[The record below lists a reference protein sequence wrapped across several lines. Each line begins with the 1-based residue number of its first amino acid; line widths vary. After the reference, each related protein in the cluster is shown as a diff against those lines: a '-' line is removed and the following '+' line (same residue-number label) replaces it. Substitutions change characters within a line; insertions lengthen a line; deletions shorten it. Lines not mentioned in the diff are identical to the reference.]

1 MDGGEVDETTGSGVT
16 NDPPPG
22 ADAPGV
28 APRLPHSPFP
38 RILLAVVVL
47 GAIARLYNI
56 DVPLFDFHSYRQHD
70 TAALARNFYEGQMN
84 ILYPQ
89 VDWRGESPGYVE
101 VPLQL
106 YTYPVALLY
115 HVFGPHEW
123 VGRAFNILV
132 YVFSALLLFRLT
144 ARVFDRRAGILAT
157 GIYTAVPLAFY
168 QTRAFQPDALLA
180 LGSLAG
186 VYYFWVWTEQPRW
199 RFLALSA
206 LGTAVAVLIKPP
218 SLYLAV
224 PLAFL
229 AYRRFGLG
237 ALRRPALW
245 GYAAFVIVPAFLWF
259 RHAYGLWVDYG
270 NTFGLLGRQTVA
282 GIWPL
287 GDYHWVLLAKKLAER
302 ITFEILTPPG
312 FLLLGAGFAF
322 NWWNRSRVRS
332 GVLWWWLI
340 GFGVYVLLV
349 PRGHWGH
356 NHYQLPAVFLAA
368 AWMGYGAARLIEKG
382 TSWRIGTAALIAA
395 LIAASAW
402 RLGSM
407 LSVDPERYSRIAFGQ
422 RVQELTEPDAL
433 LVFIARRPVDHP
445 PEIYRHRTP
454 DGEFL
459 YCDPIDFYL
468 SRRKGWNPDDFQ
480 ATPELLEKVRG
491 RGARYVATFFPQI
504 FERQPELKAWLDSA
518 YTPLEATE
526 EWAIYRMDEPAEPP
540 PGDAPEVPAAASS
553 SPSRGGVGSILPPD
567 PFSGPSVSRSPYTE
581 TAARRGEAGRTLQP
595 FEVNGV
601 ELSSPESGGV
611 HAACACAPP
620 SSWRRP
626 VPPPPGGRAAAG
638 RDARSTTNHAAQERA
653 L

>member
-1 MDGGEVDETTGSGVT
+1 MEETTGSGLM
-16 NDPPPG
+16 NEPPPE
-22 ADAPGV
+22 AAASGV
-28 APRLPHSPFP
+28 AARPRRSRLP
-38 RILLAVVVL
+38 RTLLAIVVL

-56 DVPLFDFHSYRQHD
+56 DVPLFDWHSYRQHD
-70 TAALARNFYEGQMN
+70 TAALARNFYEGGMN

-101 VPLQL
+101 VEFQA
-106 YTYPVALLY
+106 YTYSVALLY
-115 HVFGPHEW
+115 QLFGPHEW
-123 VGRAFNILV
+123 VGRALNIFL
-132 YVFSALLLFRLT
+132 YVLSALLLFQLT
-144 ARVFDRRAGILAT
+144 ARAFDRRAGVLAVLL
-157 GIYTAVPLAFY
+157 YTALPLAFY

-186 VYYFWVWTEQPRW
+186 VYYFWVWTDDPRW

-218 SLYLAV
+218 SLYLGI
-224 PLAFL
+224 PLGYLAF
-229 AYRRFGLG
+229 RRFGLG
-237 ALRRPALW
+237 ALQRPALW
-245 GYAAFVIVPAFLWF
+245 GYAVLVLVPAFLWF
-259 RHAYGLWVDYG
+259 RHAYGLWIEYG

-312 FLLLGAGFAF
+312 FLLLGAGFAY
-322 NWWNRSRVRS
+322 NWWDRSRVRS

-340 GFGVYVLLV
+340 GFGVYVLYV

-356 NHYQLPAVFLAA
+356 DHYQLPAVFLAA
-368 AWMGYGAARLIEKG
+368 AWMGFGAARLVEKG

-402 RLGSM
+402 RLAPM
-407 LSVDPERYSRIAFGQ
+407 LSVDPERDARIAFGQ

-454 DGEFL
+454 EGEFL

-480 ATPELLEKVRG
+480 ATPELLERVRR
-491 RGARYVATFFPQI
+491 RGARYVATFFPQV
-504 FERQPELKAWLDSA
+504 FERQPELKTWLDSA
-518 YTPLEATE
+518 YTSLEVTD
-526 EWAIYRMDEPAEPP
+526 EWAIYRMADPSNPPLGGSGEAPAEGSGTGP
-540 PGDAPEVPAAASS
+540 PGAVVSIADPGKRSGPRVSRPSYSPSGTRRSAPDGTPQPAA
-553 SPSRGGVGSILPPD
+553 V
-567 PFSGPSVSRSPYTE
+567 V
-581 TAARRGEAGRTLQP
+581 
-595 FEVNGV
+595 GV
-601 ELSSPESGGV
+601 ELPSVGAGGV
-611 HAACACAPP
+611 HAACACPATFSGRPGPAPP
-620 SSWRRP
+620 A
-626 VPPPPGGRAAAG
+626 GRAAT
-638 RDARSTTNHAAQERA
+638 RPIARWPMNHAAQERA
-653 L
+653 